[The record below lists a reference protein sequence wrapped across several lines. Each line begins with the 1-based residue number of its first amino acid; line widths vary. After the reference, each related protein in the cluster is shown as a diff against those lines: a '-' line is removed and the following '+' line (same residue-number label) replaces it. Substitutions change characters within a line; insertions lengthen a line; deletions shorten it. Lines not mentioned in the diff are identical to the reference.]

1 MTKEWTSTI
10 YAFFDPTPCIVE
22 IDGQTAHEFKCS
34 RRGCKALPIRR
45 YLDTKDA
52 KSTGNM
58 CKHACACWGDEIVR
72 TADGA
77 HTAAKARKDLVP
89 SLRSRSIT
97 AIFE

>member
-10 YAFFDPTPCIVE
+10 YAFFDPTPRIVE

-34 RRGCKALPIRR
+34 RHGCKALPIRR
-45 YLDTKDA
+45 YLDTKDV

-58 CKHACACWGDEIVR
+58 RKHARACWGDEIVR
-72 TADGA
+72 TTDGA
-77 HTAAKARKDLVP
+77 HTATEAWKDLIP
-89 SLRSRSIT
+89 SLRSGSIT